1 MPLSERRG
9 MKGLSTIYPQQAGAD
24 REVLSSFF
32 LRIIDK
38 LLICF
43 TFGQKFT
50 LPPAHFNVNFRT
62 TFSLV
67 TDQITHILKSPFQLK
82 WVEIYILN
90 SRYFRT
96 QNIEM
101 SRKKF
106 IILQN

>member
-38 LLICF
+38 FLICF
-43 TFGQKFT
+43 TFAQNFT
-50 LPPAHFNVNFRT
+50 LPPANFDVNFRT

-67 TDQITHILKSPFQLK
+67 TNQITHILKSPFRLK
-82 WVEIYILN
+82 
-90 SRYFRT
+90 
-96 QNIEM
+96 
-101 SRKKF
+101 
-106 IILQN
+106 